1 MKIARPMFARACLGH
16 ISRCCHTV
24 PIFLAYDAAVLCI
37 VLSCNVMS
45 IHLYNHYQCIYR
57 RLRISVSQCF
67 PEFLLSSP
75 PGVIVC
81 SHRLSVWSFAHLSDR
96 LVTSFCWESQWT
108 SVSPSGV
115 DLVFAGPVWL
125 FGHIAWSHVS
135 EVGTYIC
142 AVVWTVFQ
150 KGTWA
155 LTV

>member
-1 MKIARPMFARACLGH
+1 MKIARPMFARPCLGH

-24 PIFLAYDAAVLCI
+24 PMMQQCCVLYWVVMWW
-37 VLSCNVMS
+37 VL
-45 IHLYNHYQCIYR
+45 HLYNHYQYIYR
-57 RLRISVSQCF
+57 RLWISVSQCF

-142 AVVWTVFQ
+142 AVVWTVFH